1 MFLYFIKEMHAME
14 SVLNIKK
21 KYTFW
26 APLLIINN
34 NYETPLK

>member
-21 KYTFW
+21 KIY
-26 APLLIINN
+26 LLGAIINN
-34 NYETPLK
+34 K